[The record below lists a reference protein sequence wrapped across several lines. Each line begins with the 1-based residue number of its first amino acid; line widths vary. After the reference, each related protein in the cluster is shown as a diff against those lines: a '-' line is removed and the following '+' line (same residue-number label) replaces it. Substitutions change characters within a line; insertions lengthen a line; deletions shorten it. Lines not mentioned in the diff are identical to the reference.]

1 MLIIHRFEVC
11 SQPMACESIDH
22 WKLEYF
28 DTNIGILFLL
38 PKIVCLILLFFVPLN
53 RNLELEWFFNLIL
66 EYEITFFWTLLKTNR
81 QSFCIFYLND
91 EVAEIFDGPPILGH
105 EHNCCFCTGKSS
117 AAKSGRRLEWR
128 RRQRNGSYRGVES
141 H

>member
-1 MLIIHRFEVC
+1 
-11 SQPMACESIDH
+11 MACESIDH

-66 EYEITFFWTLLKTNR
+66 VNNVMVSEHHLKPTDCHFLFF
-81 QSFCIFYLND
+81 F
-91 EVAEIFDGPPILGH
+91 
-105 EHNCCFCTGKSS
+105 
-117 AAKSGRRLEWR
+117 
-128 RRQRNGSYRGVES
+128 
-141 H
+141 

>member
-1 MLIIHRFEVC
+1 
-11 SQPMACESIDH
+11 MACESIDH

-53 RNLELEWFFNLIL
+53 RNLELEWFLNLIL

-81 QSFCIFYLND
+81 QSFCIFY
-91 EVAEIFDGPPILGH
+91 I
-105 EHNCCFCTGKSS
+105 
-117 AAKSGRRLEWR
+117 
-128 RRQRNGSYRGVES
+128 
-141 H
+141 